1 MDKNNLNISKVETF
15 LNSILDNVVSKNT
28 FFGYQPTKEM
38 IDASWS
44 DMVFIE
50 LPNGMTDHE
59 AYGQGTALVWLYAR
73 PLSSGRKNVAQM
85 SKLETKL
92 NEAIKNAN
100 HPIYSIS
107 RRSTYT
113 DYDASINWHCNAV
126 EIIVKVF

>member
-1 MDKNNLNISKVETF
+1 MYKDNMNISKIETF
-15 LNSILDNVVSKNT
+15 LNGILDNVVSKNT
-28 FFGYQPTKEM
+28 FFGYPPEKES
-38 IDASWS
+38 IDSSWQ
-44 DMVFIE
+44 DFVFVEI
-50 LPNGMTDHE
+50 PNGINDLE
-59 AYGQGTALVWLYAR
+59 GYAKGTALVWLYAR
-73 PLSSGRKNVAQM
+73 PQSSGRKNVAQM

-113 DYDASINWHCNAV
+113 DYDTSIDWHCNAV